1 VNSFAEVQNEV
12 LQERP
17 GQRPEEV
24 EERTYAEL
32 GKGFDLDPAML
43 KEQLP
48 LFAQQLKKAP
58 NATRKHTEYADSLK
72 KAA

>member
-43 KEQLP
+43 KDSFRSSLNSSKRRQMP
-48 LFAQQLKKAP
+48 PGNIP
-58 NATRKHTEYADSLK
+58 NMPTP
-72 KAA
+72 